1 MPGTLAFV
9 VLSSLFAMAAQG
21 HPMGPHR
28 APAPSAIHVPE
39 EGASVPMLDWGG
51 RPVVEVTIDGKGP
64 YRFILDTGAHMTVI
78 DEAVN
83 EELSLP
89 ESESPMGPAVRIGAL
104 RFGEIA
110 VQGLVAAVRPLHGLL
125 QGDNAPRGVLSA
137 ASFPGYLLVLDFP
150 GRRIA
155 LRQGA
160 LDAADARTT
169 FSYEASEELPTVPVT
184 VAGTTTRVHLDTGS
198 PEGLTLPTRFL
209 KPLPLKGE
217 PRSVGKA
224 RTHMGEYPISA
235 AQVAGP
241 IALGT
246 FALDLPEVSFS
257 DVAPGPVPPIGQIGY
272 EVLRRFV
279 VTFDSKNRRIRFEQ
293 T

>member
-1 MPGTLAFV
+1 
-9 VLSSLFAMAAQG
+9 MA
-21 HPMGPHR
+21 PHR

-51 RPVVEVTIDGKGP
+51 RPVVEATINGKGP

-78 DEAVN
+78 DDAVN

-89 ESESPMGPAVRIGAL
+89 ESESPMGHAIRIGTL

-110 VQGLVAAVRPLHGLL
+110 VQGLIASVRPLRGLL
-125 QGDNAPRGVLSA
+125 KGDDAPRGVLSA
-137 ASFPGYLLVLDFP
+137 ASFPGYLLVLDYP
-150 GRRIA
+150 GKRIV
-155 LRQGA
+155 LRKGA

-169 FSYEASEELPTVPVT
+169 FSYEASEGLPTVPVT

-198 PEGLTLPTRFL
+198 SEGLTLPTRFL
-209 KPLPLKGE
+209 KSLPLRGE
-217 PRSVGKA
+217 PREVGKA
-224 RTHMGEYPISA
+224 RTHMGEYPISM

-241 IALGT
+241 VTLGT

-257 DVAPGPVPPIGQIGY
+257 DVAPGPIPPVGQIGF

-293 T
+293 TGAVPEQRAAAEPLSHP